1 MPLRADYEPRFKK
14 ELRELPAKDQ
24 AEIKKG
30 IESFVN
36 KTGEKFDVLRLQ
48 DDLWRL
54 RIGVWRIFFTFE
66 GDLLSFTNVRRRTSK
81 TYSK

>member
-1 MPLRADYEPRFKK
+1 MPLKADYKPRFKK
-14 ELRELPAKDQ
+14 ELRGLPYKDQ
-24 AEIKKG
+24 VEIKEA

-48 DDLWRL
+48 EDLWRL
-54 RIGVWRIFFTFE
+54 RIGVWRAFFTFE
-66 GDLLSFTNVRRRTSK
+66 GDLLTFTNVRRRTSK

>member
-1 MPLRADYEPRFKK
+1 MPLRADYKPRFKK
-14 ELRELPAKDQ
+14 ELRGLSCKDQ
-24 AEIKKG
+24 AEIKKA

-54 RIGVWRIFFTFE
+54 KIGVWRVFFTFE
-66 GDLLSFTNVRRRTSK
+66 GDLLTFTNVKRRTSK
-81 TYSK
+81 TY